1 VDFASCSKTCLW
13 LDIIFYSKNKI
24 STQRST
30 TNNNNKRAKKLF
42 SNNFNE
48 SFFLIIN
55 SFMEKNHLRNSFEK
69 KIIIKILK
77 GIAKLL

>member
-1 VDFASCSKTCLW
+1 MAGHYFLLKKQNVNLATKHG
-13 LDIIFYSKNKI
+13 
-24 STQRST
+24 ST
-30 TNNNNKRAKKLF
+30 TNNNNNKRATKLF